1 MKDNFLLKRNQKEVF
16 DELTNEEAGKLIK
29 GIFNYVATGES
40 NLKGSLKAIFIPIK
54 NDIDRNEEK
63 YQRIIERNR
72 ENGKNGGRPKKNEDL
87 EETQKTQSDILET
100 QGNPKKP
107 DACHISYI
115 TNHISSN
122 LGKDKGVIGEEEKPF
137 KAIVEHL
144 NKRTGSNYKH
154 TTESTRQKIN
164 ARLNEGYNLDDFIVV
179 IDKKCVEWMNTDMQK
194 YLRPETLFG
203 TKFESYL
210 NAPVSKKEDLRDLV
224 SDDFMEVFR

>member
-1 MKDNFLLKRNQKEVF
+1 MMN
-16 DELTNEEAGKLIK
+16 
-29 GIFNYVATGES
+29 
-40 NLKGSLKAIFIPIK
+40 AIFIPIK
-54 NDIDRNEEK
+54 KSIDKNEEHYK
-63 YQRIIERNR
+63 KICERNR
-72 ENGKNGGRPKKNEDL
+72 ENGLKGGRPKKETEKKPIGFSWL
-87 EETQKTQSDILET
+87 ENKTQ
-100 QGNPKKP
+100 QNPKKP
-107 DACHISYI
+107 DTRHISYI
-115 TNHISSN
+115 TNHNSY

-137 KAIVEHL
+137 KAIIEHL